1 MSPSAAGIATRPI
14 TGEKF
19 PPEMA
24 ADPAGVSPPECE
36 LSGQRS
42 PGDSGL
48 DEDNATPWYSSPM
61 FVSCSCSTAL
71 HVIVLAACSLIWF
84 LLPDEPLGAGI
95 DSELLQSTL
104 ADPPKT
110 VELSEITPPTEAD
123 IALTSGGESRTYLKR
138 PAPKLEISPQS
149 VTPLTTA
156 ATDAEWISEDVTQT
170 YDLVGSALARM
181 SSDGS
186 GTGTGDGKGDSTG
199 GMFGLRPV
207 GKRFVYVLDCSRSM
221 NHPHN
226 SKAKTRFKRMQME
239 LLNSIKA
246 MSAEQEFYF
255 IFFNDYVI
263 RMPSRNLVPASHD
276 LKVKYLTWMARLQ
289 ADGNTEPKGA
299 LYAAMKLNPDV
310 IYFLTDGTFD
320 YRIEQEL
327 LDFPKTRATVHTFA
341 FKEHLTEGMRE
352 VYSLF
357 NTNDGTKARK
367 LVSLKEFRKTRAVW
381 RAHQLLRKLADKHNG
396 TFKIIP

>member
-19 PPEMA
+19 PPETA

-48 DEDNATPWYSSPM
+48 DEDNANPWYASPM

-84 LLPDEPLGAGI
+84 LLPDEPLGTGI

-123 IALTSGGESRTYLKR
+123 IAPTSGGESRTYLKR
-138 PAPKLEISPQS
+138 PAPKLEISPRS
-149 VTPLTTA
+149 VTPLTSA

-186 GTGTGDGKGDSTG
+186 GTGTGDGKGDGTG
-199 GMFGLRPV
+199 GMFGVRPV

-221 NHPHN
+221 NHPHD
-226 SKAKTRFKRMQME
+226 SEAKTRFKRMQME
-239 LLNSIKA
+239 LLNSIKT

-341 FKEHLTEGMRE
+341 FKEHLTEDMRE

-357 NTNDGTKARK
+357 NTNDGAKARK

-396 TFKIIP
+396 TLKIIP

>member
-1 MSPSAAGIATRPI
+1 
-14 TGEKF
+14 
-19 PPEMA
+19 
-24 ADPAGVSPPECE
+24 
-36 LSGQRS
+36 
-42 PGDSGL
+42 
-48 DEDNATPWYSSPM
+48 M

-84 LLPDEPLGAGI
+84 LLPDEPLGTGI

-123 IALTSGGESRTYLKR
+123 IAPTSGGESRTYLKR
-138 PAPKLEISPQS
+138 PAPKLEISPRS
-149 VTPLTTA
+149 VTPLTSA

-186 GTGTGDGKGDSTG
+186 GTGTGDGKGDGTG
-199 GMFGLRPV
+199 GMFGVRPV

-221 NHPHN
+221 NHPHD
-226 SKAKTRFKRMQME
+226 SEAKTRFKRMQME
-239 LLNSIKA
+239 LLNSIKT

-341 FKEHLTEGMRE
+341 FKEHLTEDMRE

-357 NTNDGTKARK
+357 NTNDGAKARK

-396 TFKIIP
+396 TLKIIP

>member
-1 MSPSAAGIATRPI
+1 MSPSAAGIPTRPI

-19 PPEMA
+19 PPETA

-36 LSGQRS
+36 VSGQRS

-48 DEDNATPWYSSPM
+48 DEDNATPWYASPM

-84 LLPDEPLGAGI
+84 LLPDEPLSAGI
-95 DSELLQSTL
+95 DSELLQSTI

-156 ATDAEWISEDVTQT
+156 ATDAEWISEDVTQA

-221 NHPHN
+221 NHPHD
-226 SKAKTRFKRMQME
+226 SEAKTRFKRMQME
-239 LLNSIKA
+239 LLNSIKT

-276 LKVKYLTWMARLQ
+276 LKVKYLTWMAQLQ

-327 LDFPKTRATVHTFA
+327 LDFPQTRATVHTFA
-341 FKEHLTEGMRE
+341 FKEHLTEDMRE

-357 NTNDGTKARK
+357 NTNDGAKARK
-367 LVSLKEFRKTRAVW
+367 MVSLKEFRKTRAVW